1 MDKNASCLCLTC
13 MTQREL
19 GAFMRAVTDMYGS
32 GEAEIAAG
40 DWLDELESI
49 EELPE
54 CASHTFRLVT
64 IAAASR
70 LASRLLG
77 TPMNND
83 LEGMKNDKW
92 NPRQ

>member
-1 MDKNASCLCLTC
+1 MAQELAC

-19 GAFMRAVTDMYGS
+19 GAFMRVVTEMYNS

-40 DWLDELESI
+40 DWLDEFESI

-54 CASHTFRLVT
+54 PASRTLRLVT

-70 LASRLLG
+70 LASRLAG
-77 TPMNND
+77 TPMHNK
-83 LEGMKNDKW
+83 LEGMTNDK
-92 NPRQ
+92 

>member
-1 MDKNASCLCLTC
+1 MDNNASCLCLTC

-19 GAFMRAVTDMYGS
+19 GAFMRAVTDMYGP

-40 DWLDELESI
+40 DWLDEFESI

-54 CASHTFRLVT
+54 CASRTLRLVT
-64 IAAASR
+64 ITAASR

-77 TPMNND
+77 TLMHND
-83 LEGMKNDKW
+83 LESMTNDK
-92 NPRQ
+92 